1 MQRRLHGGGANLKAT
16 ANSMRTARAQRRS
29 MSLPEVLLWRLLRR
43 SPNGVRFRR
52 QYAVGP
58 YVADFYCPT
67 AHLIVEID
75 GIAHDM
81 GDRPERD
88 VTREEWLRSQGFEVM
103 RIPAKAILN
112 DAEAVADGL
121 VRLCG
126 NA

>member
-58 YVADFYCPT
+58 YVADFYCP
-67 AHLIVEID
+67 AVHLIVEID

-81 GDRPERD
+81 GERPERD

-103 RIPAKAILN
+103 RIPAKAVLN
-112 DAEAVADGL
+112 DPDAVADGL